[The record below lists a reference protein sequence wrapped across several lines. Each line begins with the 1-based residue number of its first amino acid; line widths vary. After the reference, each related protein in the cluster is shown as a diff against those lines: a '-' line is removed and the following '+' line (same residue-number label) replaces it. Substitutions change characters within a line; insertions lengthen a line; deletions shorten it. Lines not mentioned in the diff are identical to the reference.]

1 MTKKLLLLPLLLAM
15 LFALNIIVG
24 NVRIPLDAVWAALTD
39 GEVERASWRFIIL
52 QSRLPQAATAVL
64 AGSGLAVTGMLLQTL
79 FRNPLAGPDVFG
91 ISSGAALAVA
101 VVMLAMGGAVSMAGL
116 SLTGTLAI
124 VAAAFAGAIAVTG
137 IIFLFSTIVYN
148 NVMLLII
155 GMMVGYISGSA
166 VSLLNFAAT
175 AEGVKSYMIWGMGTF
190 GAVSLA
196 DLPLFAAV
204 TLSLTL
210 ASILLAKP
218 LNAMLL
224 GENYAKNLGVNV
236 KSLRR
241 TLLVITGGLTA
252 VITAYC
258 GPVSF
263 IGLATPH
270 IARLLLRTDDHRVLL
285 PATALCGAVIA
296 TLCNLVCTLPG
307 ENGVLPLSAITP
319 LVGAPVIVYVI
330 LRKRQ

>member
-1 MTKKLLLLPLLLAM
+1 MTKKLLLLPLLLAV

-24 NVRIPLDAVWAALTD
+24 NVRIPLDAVWDALTD

-196 DLPLFAAV
+196 DLPIFAAV

-296 TLCNLVCTLPG
+296 SLCNLVCTLPG

-319 LVGAPVIVYVI
+319 LIGAPVIVYVI

>member
-24 NVRIPLDAVWAALTD
+24 NVRIPLDAVWDALTD

-204 TLSLTL
+204 TLILTL

-319 LVGAPVIVYVI
+319 LIGAPVIVYVI

>member
-1 MTKKLLLLPLLLAM
+1 M
-15 LFALNIIVG
+15 
-24 NVRIPLDAVWAALTD
+24 
-39 GEVERASWRFIIL
+39 
-52 QSRLPQAATAVL
+52 
-64 AGSGLAVTGMLLQTL
+64 
-79 FRNPLAGPDVFG
+79 
-91 ISSGAALAVA
+91 
-101 VVMLAMGGAVSMAGL
+101 
-116 SLTGTLAI
+116 
-124 VAAAFAGAIAVTG
+124 
-137 IIFLFSTIVYN
+137 
-148 NVMLLII
+148 
-155 GMMVGYISGSA
+155 
-166 VSLLNFAAT
+166 
-175 AEGVKSYMIWGMGTF
+175 
-190 GAVSLA
+190 
-196 DLPLFAAV
+196 

-296 TLCNLVCTLPG
+296 SLCNLVCTLPG

-319 LVGAPVIVYVI
+319 LIGAPVIVYVI

>member
-1 MTKKLLLLPLLLAM
+1 MKKVLLLLAALAA
-15 LFALNIIVG
+15 LFVLNIAVG
-24 NVRIPLDAVWAALTD
+24 NVRIPLDAVWAVLTG

-52 QSRLPQAATAVL
+52 QSRLPQAVTAIL

-101 VVMLAMGGAVSMAGL
+101 IVMLAMGGAVSMAGMT
-116 SLTGTLAI
+116 LTGTLAI
-124 VAAAFAGAIAVTG
+124 VAAAFVGALAVTG
-137 IIFLFSTIVYN
+137 VIFLFSTVVRS

-166 VSLLNFAAT
+166 VTLLNFFAT

-196 DLPLFAAV
+196 DLPLFAVV
-204 TLSLTL
+204 TFILVI
-210 ASILLAKP
+210 AAMLLAKP

-224 GENYAKNLGVNV
+224 GENYARNLGVNV

-241 TLLVITGGLTA
+241 VLLVITGGLTA

-270 IARLLLRTDDHRVLL
+270 IARMLLRTDDHRILL
-285 PATALCGAVIA
+285 PATALCGATIA
-296 TLCNLVCTLPG
+296 SLCCLVCTLPG

-319 LVGAPVIVYVI
+319 LIGAPVIVYVI
-330 LRKRQ
+330 IHNS